1 MIRRPPR
8 STRTD
13 TLFPYTTLV
22 RSGVAEVGPPVPI
35 GAVAVVREG
44 IVGIARHLG
53 EALGQAVVHGK
64 ALGAQLQGQL
74 GRAIESVVLGA
85 LARGDAVALEAYP
98 EQPLAEF
105 LLGIAIV
112 VVDGRIEARLRRRAG
127 RQQQQIG

>member
-44 IVGIARHLG
+44 IVGLALHLG

-64 ALGAQLQGQL
+64 ALGAQLPGPL
-74 GRAIESVVLGA
+74 GRTIESVVLGA
-85 LARGDAVALEAYP
+85 LARGDAAALEDR
-98 EQPLAEF
+98 QSVV
-105 LLGIAIV
+105 LGKRV
-112 VVDGRIEARLRRRAG
+112 SVRVYLGCGRSLQTKQHQRFDM
-127 RQQQQIG
+127 